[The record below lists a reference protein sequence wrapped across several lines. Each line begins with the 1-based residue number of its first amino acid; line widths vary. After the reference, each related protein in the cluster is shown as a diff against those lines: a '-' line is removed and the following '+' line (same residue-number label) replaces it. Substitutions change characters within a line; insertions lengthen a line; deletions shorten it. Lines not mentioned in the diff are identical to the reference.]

1 MLRSKIRVGVLGLM
15 VMLLLGSYAATSAYA
30 EAGPF
35 CHHRAIGGEGKGT
48 KITSAAPEF
57 VQGEGEEQR
66 LTGANAT
73 VVASSVQVKGI
84 LYNNE
89 DQCQTK
95 LELKYHEPHLAGH
108 PLCTATVGGPANA
121 VKVVGH
127 LAWKWNGTLAQ
138 LEEQPQKEQVQDWIF
153 LPSKS
158 ELNTQGG
165 FPGEL
170 PKEEFTNI
178 TFAKNVECGVLSG
191 TSSKVTGSVGGVIL
205 APNHGG
211 LETWTSPKEPEVVY
225 TPGTQLKQHIW
236 WGSLNRF
243 VGVDVNLGFAGS
255 NSASLTGSF
264 RVFPDF
270 QEIAHFEKE

>member
-1 MLRSKIRVGVLGLM
+1 MLGSKIRAGVLGLM

-35 CHHRAIGGEGKGT
+35 CHKRSIGSEGAGT

-57 VQGEGEEQR
+57 VQGEGGEQR
-66 LTGANAT
+66 LTGASVT

-95 LELKYHEPHLAGH
+95 LELKYHEPHLVNH

-170 PKEEFTNI
+170 PKEELTI
-178 TFAKNVECGVLSG
+178 LTFAKNTECGILSG
-191 TSSKVTGSVGGVIL
+191 TASKVIGSLGGVIL
-205 APNHGG
+205 APNHGA
-211 LETWTSPKEPEVVY
+211 LETWTSPKEPEVFY
-225 TPGTQLKQHIW
+225 NSGTQLKQHIW

-243 VGVDVNLGFAGS
+243 VGVDVSFELAGGP
-255 NSASLTGSF
+255 ASLTGAF
-264 RVFPDF
+264 TVFPDY
-270 QEIAHFEKE
+270 QEIAHFEK